1 MLLKRPFGVRVTN
14 GCEIVWKRSGMKIIW
29 RNPNRIAQNPVSIV
43 STGSLEEPGHVQRF
57 FRSSSGLGILGT
69 KFELWVNCKKPPNRG
84 MERSIS
90 SPRLEADERSPW
102 ALFAKPALQP
112 FSWP

>member
-1 MLLKRPFGVRVTN
+1 
-14 GCEIVWKRSGMKIIW
+14 MKIIW
-29 RNPNRIAQNPVSIV
+29 RNPNRIAQNPMSVV
-43 STGSLEEPGHVQRF
+43 STGCLEEPSQVQRF
-57 FRSSSGLGILGT
+57 YRSSWGLGILGT
-69 KFELWVNCKKPPNRG
+69 KFELWVNYKKSPNRC

-90 SPRLEADERSPW
+90 SPSLEADERSPW

>member
-1 MLLKRPFGVRVTN
+1 MGVRSS
-14 GCEIVWKRSGMKIIW
+14 EKRSGMKIIW
-29 RNPNRIAQNPVSIV
+29 RNPNRIAQNPMSVV
-43 STGSLEEPGHVQRF
+43 STGCLEEPGQVQRF
-57 FRSSSGLGILGT
+57 YRSSWGLGILGT
-69 KFELWVNCKKPPNRG
+69 KFKLWVNYKKSPNRC

-90 SPRLEADERSPW
+90 SPSLEADERSPW